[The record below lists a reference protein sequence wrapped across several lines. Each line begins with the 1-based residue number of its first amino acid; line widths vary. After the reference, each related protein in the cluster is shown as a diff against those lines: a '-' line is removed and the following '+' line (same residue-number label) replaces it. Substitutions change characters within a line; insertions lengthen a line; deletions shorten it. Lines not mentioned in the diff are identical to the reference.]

1 MLKTSTRLTLIGFI
15 LITHQVLS
23 NDPVRESYDNIKNT
37 KISLLL
43 KGASI
48 EDTFQAIEKSTK
60 FRFAYDRGDI
70 DTAIKINHSG
80 EVIFL
85 SELLLQISKKSNLK
99 FKQINHTINVYK
111 SPSNSEGTK
120 KSLRHFKLVGHI
132 VNEEDGL
139 PLTGVSVRVG
149 NSNIGIISDNAGA
162 FELTVPGQSARLI
175 ISSMGFET
183 IRIDVDPSLKSLKI
197 GMKPDLRNLNDVV
210 VVGTR
215 FNPRSVLDSPVP
227 IDNISSQ
234 ELEATGQITL
244 DQMINF
250 KMQSFNASQQ
260 TISDA
265 TAHFNPADLR
275 GLGPSRTLVLINGKR
290 KNPSALVYI
299 NDTPGKG
306 EVGVD
311 MQSIPIGAVER
322 VEILRDGA
330 SAQYGSDA
338 IAGVINIILK
348 EEAETTTVNS
358 FSGITTAGDGFNYGF
373 GANTG
378 FELFETGFLNVTTSY
393 KEQEYTNRSGE
404 PGSDEFLDAEGSEE
418 WINANPDLG
427 MIVGQPDMTTFD
439 VFYNAEIPLNNQS
452 TFYSFGGVT
461 LRQGT
466 SFALYRT
473 PYWVPDPDHVFHRD
487 NEVYNGFHPT
497 FETDINDRTLGLGI
511 KSQIRDWAVD
521 ISAVSGTNTV
531 AYHIGETMN
540 PDLGRQSPTRF
551 DAGGYRFQNFV
562 NNIDLFRKVGNFNIG
577 FGSEFRTERFQA
589 FAGEE
594 ASYHGNGSIS
604 FPGIRPN
611 DEVDENRNN
620 VGIYADLEY
629 DNDII
634 IIGGAAR
641 FENYDDF
648 GKNFTWKFNARYKPF
663 GETLS
668 FRASASTGFRAPSLH
683 QIHLSNVQTLISDG
697 TISNQG
703 TFNNHSPVIREL
715 EVPELTQENAI
726 NFSAGITLQLFRNL
740 EMTLDYYD
748 IRVNDRILFTNEI
761 GSDGDPNTVTALE
774 DTLRAYN
781 VTSLKFFTNA
791 ADTRTKGADLVAT
804 YKQLTLGNGFL
815 DISLAANITSTTIE
829 SAIRTPLPLAIS
841 GNEIFNR
848 KEQARIIS
856 ARPANKFLLALNYGL
871 NKFKSGLSFT
881 RFGDVTWRHASD
893 PAKDQTFSAKIITDL
908 NLSYK
913 ASTTATIGLTI
924 QNLMDIY
931 PDEVDAKGD
940 PITNL
945 GGRFKYAW
953 EVNQFGYLGT
963 VISARISLKFS

>member
-1 MLKTSTRLTLIGFI
+1 MLNPSTRLTLILI
-15 LITHQVLS
+15 LIAHQVLS
-23 NDPVRESYDNIKNT
+23 NSLIKKSYDNIKNT
-37 KISLLL
+37 KVSLRLEEV
-43 KGASI
+43 SI
-48 EDTFQAIEKSTK
+48 EDTFKEIEKNTK
-60 FRFAYDRGDI
+60 FRFAYDRRDI
-70 DTAIKINHSG
+70 DAEVRINHSG
-80 EVIFL
+80 EVVFL
-85 SELLLQISKKSNLK
+85 SELLLQISKKTNLK
-99 FKQINHTINVYK
+99 FKQINHTINVYRSVIANNQAK
-111 SPSNSEGTK
+111 EPK
-120 KSLRHFKLVGHI
+120 RHFKIAGRI
-132 VNEEDGL
+132 VNEEDEL
-139 PLTGVSVRVG
+139 PLIGVSVRVG
-149 NSNIGIISDNAGA
+149 NSNIGIISDNDGR
-162 FELTVPGQSARLI
+162 FELTIPGHSARLI
-175 ISSMGFET
+175 ISYVGFET
-183 IRIDVDPSLKSLKI
+183 IKVDVESSLKTLKI
-197 GMKPDLRNLNDVV
+197 GMKQDLRNLNDVV
-210 VVGTR
+210 VVGSR

-234 ELEATGQITL
+234 ELEATGQLTL

-260 TISDA
+260 TVSDA

-322 VEILRDGA
+322 VEVLRDGA

-358 FSGITTAGDGFNYGF
+358 FSGITTKGDGFNYGF

-378 FELFETGFLNVTTSY
+378 FELFDTGFLNVTTSY
-393 KEQEYTNRSGE
+393 KEQEYTNRAGN
-404 PGSDEFLDAEGSEE
+404 PGTDEFLNAEGSEE
-418 WINANPDLG
+418 WIAANPDLG

-452 TFYSFGGVT
+452 EFYSFGGIT

-473 PYWVPDPDHVFHRD
+473 PYWVPDPNNVFHKD
-487 NEVYNGFHPT
+487 NEIYNGFHPT

-562 NNIDLFRKVGNFNIG
+562 NNIDIFKKVDNFSIG

-594 ASYHGNGSIS
+594 ASYQGNGSIS

-620 VGIYADLEY
+620 VGLYTDIEF
-629 DNDII
+629 DNNII
-634 IIGGAAR
+634 LVGGAAR

-648 GKNFTWKFNARYKPF
+648 GKNFTWKFNTRYKPF
-663 GETLS
+663 GEILA

-683 QIHLSNVQTLISDG
+683 QIYLSNVQTLVSDG
-697 TISNQG
+697 SISNQG

-715 EVPELTQENAI
+715 EVPELSQENAI
-726 NFSAGITLQLFRNL
+726 NFSAGITLQLFRKL
-740 EMTLDYYD
+740 ELTLDYYD
-748 IRVNDRILFTNEI
+748 IKVNDRILFTNEI

-804 YKQLTLGNGFL
+804 YKQISLGRGFL
-815 DISLAANITSTTIE
+815 DISFAANMTSTAIE
-829 SAIRTPLPLAIS
+829 SAIRTPAPIATA

-856 ARPANKFLLALNYGL
+856 ARPEDKYLIAFNYGL
-871 NKFKSGLSFT
+871 NKFTGGLSFT
-881 RFGDVTWRHASD
+881 RFGEVTWKHATD
-893 PAKDQTFSAKIITDL
+893 PIKDQTFSAKIITDI
-908 NLSYK
+908 NLGYK
-913 ASTTATIGLTI
+913 ISPTATFGLTV
-924 QNLMDIY
+924 QNLLDIY
-931 PDEVDAKGD
+931 PDEVNAKGD